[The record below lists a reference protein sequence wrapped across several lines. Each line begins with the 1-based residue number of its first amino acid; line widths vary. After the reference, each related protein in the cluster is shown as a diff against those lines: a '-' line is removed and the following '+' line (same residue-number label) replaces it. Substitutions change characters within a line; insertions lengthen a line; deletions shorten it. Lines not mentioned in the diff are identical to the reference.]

1 MSDRNKLLV
10 LLGLVAVFVVV
21 NLRDSG
27 SPAATS
33 ISGRPQSQAGGKPSA
48 RIPDADL
55 KLGSLESAGLADPS
69 EAKRN
74 IFQYGQPAQPA
85 GPRRTP
91 TPTVVE
97 APPPPPPPPPPA
109 RFFGF
114 AQASAGGARRVFL
127 TNGED
132 TFIVREGEVFMQR
145 YRLVRVGKD
154 NVEIEETGGRNR
166 WVVPLEQQ

>member
-10 LLGLVAVFVVV
+10 LLGLVVVFIAV
-21 NLRDSG
+21 NLRDSS

-33 ISGRPQSQAGGKPSA
+33 ISGRPQPQAGGKPSA

-74 IFQYGQPAQPA
+74 IFQYGQAARSA

-91 TPTVVE
+91 TPEPVE
-97 APPPPPPPPPPA
+97 VAPPPPPPPSPV

-114 AQASAGGARRVFL
+114 AQASAGGGRRVFL
-127 TNGED
+127 TNGEE
-132 TFIVREGEVFMQR
+132 TFIVREGGVFLQR

>member
-1 MSDRNKLLV
+1 VSGRNKLLV
-10 LLGLVAVFVVV
+10 LLGLVAVFVAV
-21 NLRDSG
+21 NLRDSS

-33 ISGRPQSQAGGKPSA
+33 VSGRPAPQAGGKPSS
-48 RIPDADL
+48 RIPDAEL
-55 KLGSLESAGLADPS
+55 KLGSLETAGLSDPS

-74 IFQYGQPAQPA
+74 IFQYGQAAQPV
-85 GPRRTP
+85 GQRPKQTP
-91 TPTVVE
+91 VVD
-97 APPPPPPPPPPA
+97 ATPPPPPPPPPV

-127 TNGED
+127 TSGEE

-154 NVEIEETGGRNR
+154 NVEIEETGGPNR